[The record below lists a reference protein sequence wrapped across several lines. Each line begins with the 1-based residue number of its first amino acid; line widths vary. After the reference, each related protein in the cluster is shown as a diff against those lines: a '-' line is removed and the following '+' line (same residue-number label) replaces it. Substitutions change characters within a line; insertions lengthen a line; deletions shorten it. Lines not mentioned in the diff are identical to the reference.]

1 VSANQVVGRVEILG
15 NAARPR
21 MPIKSSS
28 RGTVV
33 QNTVSNGM
41 YVTAGSLLAPAYDL
55 TGIYVTAR
63 VREESIDAVHLG
75 APVDVLVDAN
85 PGAPVTG
92 TVGAIG
98 ATSAGVNQLDGC
110 PAVDPLNLDYPV
122 YPGSDTDPQNPQA
135 VQQYIPVKIL
145 FTGAGNARIT
155 PGERDRAHPQAVT
168 ARPTRIR
175 LSRRPGWRKPGFRAP
190 SSPSR
195 LR

>member
-1 VSANQVVGRVEILG
+1 MRLEIVVSPHPSHHAHDE
-15 NAARPR
+15 RPR
-21 MPIKSSS
+21 PLADLGPSARAPEPVPRPS
-28 RGTVV
+28 RR
-33 QNTVSNGM
+33 
-41 YVTAGSLLAPAYDL
+41 PARDVL
-55 TGIYVTAR
+55 DVFIDGANVTAR

-155 PGERDRAHPQAVT
+155 PGESDRAHPQAVT